1 MIGFPG
7 DDLYAHVERVS
18 AAEATHSS
26 ELLSLQL
33 SNRRILRISASPTLD
48 LPRLVTLDLSFN
60 RIASLEGLHYQSFPG
75 LKQLFLRGNQI
86 EALAALEALASA
98 APALQELDL
107 RDNPVAHARS
117 KQYRDLASRALPA
130 LRVLDGVGG
139 GATTSQPSVQLPKV
153 ASAPQ
158 PSPRTNGTRSRCTPC
173 STS

>member
-26 ELLSLQL
+26 ELVSLQL

-75 LKQLFLRGNQI
+75 LK
-86 EALAALEALASA
+86 
-98 APALQELDL
+98 
-107 RDNPVAHARS
+107 
-117 KQYRDLASRALPA
+117 K
-130 LRVLDGVGG
+130 
-139 GATTSQPSVQLPKV
+139 K
-153 ASAPQ
+153 
-158 PSPRTNGTRSRCTPC
+158 
-173 STS
+173 